1 MKPAVSA
8 FLYAALCSQP
18 ALALSDEFAFPDVWN
33 KHSDPSSMGIY
44 HQNYQ
49 ALMLTSTWH
58 NRANLQ
64 AAIDQIEVAGQARVD
79 ATLTG
84 HWQQLQANQYAVDTQ
99 RQRQAL
105 AEALLATY
113 SYKDTLQ
120 TVGVDW
126 FFKLQ
131 PHQRPDVMAIPSRDR
146 LVAMNEALE
155 LQNLADFTQQQQ
167 KHPQQFMQMLNAKR
181 HLSYIRYDIWP
192 LVEEPKKV
200 VRANDSVASME
211 NILNIMVVLGD
222 ITQQEADEI
231 MLNSESRLTKAF
243 QSHIKTFQIRHGL
256 YPDGV
261 IGPKTMAWLNTDPQQ
276 RMQQLALNML
286 RLELWPED
294 KQGLIEVN
302 IPGYE
307 MDVWVKGEKVFET
320 KVIVGKP
327 TRQTP
332 VFTTRLDSVIF
343 NPGWN
348 IPSKIMRKD
357 ILPKARVDTTYT
369 YRKGYEVVSSW
380 SRNAKVIPNAD
391 IHWPSVNPKTFPY
404 RMRQPPGNAN
414 ALGRYKFNTPNDQA
428 IYLHDTPGK
437 RLFNKDIRAFS
448 SGCIRVKDANVFAN
462 KLLTLSNKDPKNYE
476 QYQQYDTNIFT
487 KYVPLRLKLPVHTTY
502 RTAWVN
508 EGKLAQFRE
517 DIYKF
522 DRATVDHNIA
532 QINTKKTD

>member
-1 MKPAVSA
+1 MKPAVTA
-8 FLYAALCSQP
+8 VFFAALCSQP

-33 KHSDPSSMGIY
+33 KHSDPSSLGIY

-49 ALMLTSTWH
+49 ALMLSSTWQDK
-58 NRANLQ
+58 ANLQ
-64 AAIDQIEVAGQARVD
+64 AAIDQIEVSGQAQVD
-79 ATLTG
+79 TELTQ
-84 HWQQLQANQYAVDTQ
+84 HWHQLQANHYAVATQ

-105 AEALLATY
+105 AQALLASY
-113 SYKDTLQ
+113 RYKDTLQ
-120 TVGVDW
+120 AVGVDW

-131 PHQRPDVMAIPSRDR
+131 PHQRPDVLAIPNRER
-146 LVAMNEALE
+146 LVAMNDALAQ
-155 LQNLADFTQQQQ
+155 QNLAEFTYEQQ
-167 KHPQQFMQMLNAKR
+167 KHASQFAQMLNAKR
-181 HLSYIRYDIWP
+181 HLSYIRYDVWP
-192 LVEEPKKV
+192 LVEESKKV
-200 VRANDSVASME
+200 VRANDTVTSME

-222 ITQQEADEI
+222 ISQQQADEV
-231 MLNSESRLTKAF
+231 LQTSDGRLTKEF
-243 QSHIKTFQIRHGL
+243 QAHIKAFQIRHGL

-307 MDVWVKGEKVFET
+307 MDVWVKGKKVFET

-348 IPSKIMRKD
+348 IPAKIMRKD
-357 ILPKARVDTTYT
+357 ILPKARVDTTYA

-380 SRNAKVIPNAD
+380 SRNAKVIPNSE
-391 IHWPSVNPKTFPY
+391 IHWPSVNPDTFPY
-404 RMRQPPGNAN
+404 RMRQPPGNTN

-462 KLLTLSNKDPKNYE
+462 KLLQLSNKDPKRYE

-502 RTAWVN
+502 RTAWATDS
-508 EGKLAQFRE
+508 KLAQFRE

-522 DRATVDHNIA
+522 DRATVEHNIA
-532 QINTKKTD
+532 QLNTTKTE